1 MAKKTNKPYTV
12 PLDPQLAHEVLNI
25 PMDIEER
32 PPPRTIGERVKEA
45 VKAVEQA
52 NEFLAQSM
60 MATIVART
68 LMRQLKKRGEAAIR
82 VQPDGTVV
90 LQVSY
95 EKVIPA
101 PRPPVKTA
109 ARKSRLPFMP
119 ELRSRAAAAGVDISD
134 LGVKRKAIFKRIQA
148 AEEAQRQAEE
158 PLPPEPEAA
167 PPEAPEAPPIPDL
180 DSLPDPDPLPEVE
193 VLPEVKPK
201 PRKKPKS
208 KPPEPDP
215 DPPRTILRK
224 KQRSEDVEDMDVEA
238 LLGDLGR

>member
-12 PLDPQLAHEVLNI
+12 PLDPQLAYEILNI
-25 PMDIEER
+25 PMDVEER
-32 PPPRTIGERVKEA
+32 PPQRTIGERVREA
-45 VKAVEQA
+45 TEAVEQA

-82 VQPDGTVV
+82 VHPDGTVV

-95 EKVIPA
+95 EKVAPA

-109 ARKSRLPFMP
+109 TRKSRLPFMP
-119 ELRSRAAAAGVDISD
+119 ELRSRAQAAGIDISD

-148 AEEAQRQAEE
+148 AEEALQQPEAS
-158 PLPPEPEAA
+158 LPPEPDEVLPE
-167 PPEAPEAPPIPDL
+167 PPEQPT
-180 DSLPDPDPLPEVE
+180 EVE

-201 PRKKPKS
+201 PRRKKKPK
-208 KPPEPDP
+208 PQEPEPE
-215 DPPRTILRK
+215 PPRTILRK
-224 KQRSEDVEDMDVEA
+224 KKRSEEVEDMDVEA
-238 LLGDLGR
+238 LLGDLAR